1 MHARARERKRARGGR
16 EGECHTR
23 HTSAVNMRNGAGAC
37 SSPELA
43 SEQDLKRGGRG
54 GARTRG
60 GGGAALL
67 FVPQRLTIATAT
79 AHRPLAK
86 PLPATPTRHRQLQ
99 RHRRSCHCH
108 QPTSPCGTH
117 YSSRACGKPHQAP
130 LSPSRHPHRRCHRPR
145 HFHRPI
151 IGGAAAATA
160 LAFTLIT
167 VSPLATA
174 ELETA
179 TARIPI
185 EAKCTCAR
193 VRHTEGVS
201 KCAHGQGRRARV
213 VHPVSKPAPTSR
225 RSNDGPPLG
234 HAPLTQ
240 TQPPRCRR
248 MHVMEK
254 RRDTGRKDTPHRHRA
269 NTQLGIQ
276 HEGD

>member
-117 YSSRACGKPHQAP
+117 YSSSLRQATPGAAVTKPPPSPPVPPPSP
-130 LSPSRHPHRRCHRPR
+130 LPSPYHRWRRRCHRPR
-145 HFHRPI
+145 LHPDHRL
-151 IGGAAAATA
+151 AAG
-160 LAFTLIT
+160 
-167 VSPLATA
+167 
-174 ELETA
+174 
-179 TARIPI
+179 
-185 EAKCTCAR
+185 
-193 VRHTEGVS
+193 H
-201 KCAHGQGRRARV
+201 RR
-213 VHPVSKPAPTSR
+213 T
-225 RSNDGPPLG
+225 
-234 HAPLTQ
+234 
-240 TQPPRCRR
+240 
-248 MHVMEK
+248 
-254 RRDTGRKDTPHRHRA
+254 RDRHRH
-269 NTQLGIQ
+269 NP
-276 HEGD
+276 H